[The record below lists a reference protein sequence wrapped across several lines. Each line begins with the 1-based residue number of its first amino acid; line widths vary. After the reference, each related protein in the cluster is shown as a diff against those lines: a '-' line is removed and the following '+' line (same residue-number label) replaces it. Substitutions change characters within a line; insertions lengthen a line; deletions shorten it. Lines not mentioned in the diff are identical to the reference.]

1 MTPEQAELNFLDNV
15 RKLPMYGVHRHLALV
30 SSVLYLRVK
39 GGDPSTEHFLCTLYD
54 AMELIWQPACLSLG
68 KCQMFSFLQDV
79 NCEKVFI
86 GVSNVGVTI
95 YRGNRLMSTF
105 VW

>member
-1 MTPEQAELNFLDNV
+1 MLWGSFGSQ
-15 RKLPMYGVHRHLALV
+15 LAYLV
-30 SSVLYLRVK
+30 
-39 GGDPSTEHFLCTLYD
+39 
-54 AMELIWQPACLSLG
+54 A
-68 KCQMFSFLQDV
+68 KCQMFPFLQDV